1 MTKLGARHAVKEF
14 TPGPTAL
21 PRVLTGV
28 RPGHA
33 LTLAE
38 HRALHGPLHPMSAKH
53 LIELVERS
61 ALHGHGG
68 AGFPVATKL
77 AAVARGRRPRVVVAN
92 GSEGEP
98 ASRKDETLLAGT
110 PHLVLDGLV
119 LAAQALDARDAIIAV
134 ERTRTLAL
142 HAVKLAVSE
151 RAAAGE
157 DGVSIR
163 VVPVPGRYVA
173 GEESA
178 LVHLINGGEAKPTTV
193 PPRPF
198 ERGVN
203 GRPTL
208 IQNVETLAHLAL
220 IGRHGADWFRTLG
233 PSEEPGSA
241 LVTLGGAVARPAVYE
256 VALGSRFES
265 LIAAAGGETEP
276 VAAYL
281 IGGYFGTWVRR
292 DALTAGRLSTTHL
305 REVSASLGAGVI
317 MALPATACGLTETA
331 RVMQYLADETAGQC
345 GPCVHG
351 LRSLSD
357 RMHEIARTQTTPK
370 MRKDLERWSSMIV
383 GRGGCRLPDGAVRFL
398 HSAQIA
404 FADEFDVH
412 QRGRCR
418 ATRHEPV
425 LPIPAR
431 EHEVVWR

>member
-1 MTKLGARHAVKEF
+1 L
-14 TPGPTAL
+14 
-21 PRVLTGV
+21 LTGI

-38 HRALHGPLHPMSAKH
+38 HRSLHGPSHPLTATQ
-53 LIELVERS
+53 LIQEVEH
-61 ALHGHGG
+61 AGLHGRGG
-68 AGFPVATKL
+68 AGFPAATKL
-77 AAVARGRRPRVVVAN
+77 AAVARGRKPRVVVAN

-98 ASRKDETLLAGT
+98 ASVKDETLLAGN

-119 LAAQALDARDAIIAV
+119 LAARALDATEAIIAV
-134 ERTRTLAL
+134 ERTRILAL
-142 HAVKLAVSE
+142 HAVRLAVAE
-151 RAAAGE
+151 RTAAGE

-163 VVPVPGRYVA
+163 VVSVPGRYVA

-178 LVHLINGGEAKPTTV
+178 LVHLINGGDAKPTTV

-198 ERGVN
+198 ERGVK

-220 IGRHGADWFRTLG
+220 IGRHGADWFRTIG
-233 PSEEPGSA
+233 TIEESGSA

-256 VALGSRFES
+256 VALGSSFAS

-276 VAAYL
+276 TSAYL

-292 DALTAGRLSTTHL
+292 DALEGHRIANADLQTVG
-305 REVSASLGAGVI
+305 ASLGAGVI
-317 MALPATACGLTETA
+317 IALPATACGRTETA

-370 MRKDLERWSSMIV
+370 MRDDLDRWSSMII
-383 GRGGCRLPDGAVRFL
+383 GRGGCRMPDGAVRFL
-398 HSAQIA
+398 HSAQVA
-404 FADEFDVH
+404 FADEFEVH
-412 QRGRCR
+412 QRGHCR
-418 ATRHEPV
+418 ATHRDAV
-425 LPIPAR
+425 LSVPGPGR
-431 EHEVVWR
+431 EMAWR